1 MVSTLLQVFSVL
13 NYEKKQTEETMQI
26 IVLGSGSKG
35 NCTMYQTPTTTFFID
50 CGFSHRDIRTRLQ
63 QRHMELDQLD
73 AIIITHEHIDH
84 VSGLPSIYK
93 FHQPMLYI
101 STKTYQSLASYIKQS
116 IPTSCLKLF
125 DEAFTIGD
133 VEITPFEVSHDASHP
148 LGYRMTHQSRCVVHS
163 ADTGYVP
170 RRLFEQLQ
178 GADVYVFESNYDPEL
193 LLDTDRPFTLKQ
205 RIIGNS
211 GHLSN
216 EQSALV
222 LRELIREN
230 THTLIFIHLS
240 QEANTVH
247 HAKQTHQQFI
257 QNDHLTCIYSTQDEP
272 TEVITL

>member
-1 MVSTLLQVFSVL
+1 MDSTLLQVFSML
-13 NYEKKQTEETMQI
+13 NYERNHPEVTMKI

-50 CGFSHRDIRTRLQ
+50 CGFSHRDICTRLQ
-63 QRHMELDQLD
+63 QRNMELDQLD
-73 AIIITHEHIDH
+73 AILVTHEHIDH
-84 VSGLPSIYK
+84 VSGLPSIFK
-93 FHQPMLYI
+93 FHKPMLYI
-101 STKTYQSLASYIKQS
+101 STKTYQSLATYVKQS
-116 IPTSCLKLF
+116 IPTECLKLF
-125 DEAFTIGD
+125 DGNFELGD
-133 VEITPFEVSHDASHP
+133 VMIEPFQVSHDASNP
-148 LGYRMTHQSRCVVHS
+148 LGYRMTYQTKCVVHS

-222 LRELIREN
+222 LRELIQDN
-230 THTLIFIHLS
+230 THTIIFIHLS

-247 HAKQTHQQFI
+247 HAKQTHLQFI
-257 QNDHLTCIYSTQDEP
+257 GSDKLSCVYSTQDEP
-272 TEVITL
+272 TEVVSL

>member
-1 MVSTLLQVFSVL
+1 M
-13 NYEKKQTEETMQI
+13 KI

-35 NCTMYQTPTTTFFID
+35 NCTMYQTATTTFFID
-50 CGFSHRDIRTRLQ
+50 CGFSHRDIQTRLE
-63 QRHMELDQLD
+63 QRNMVLDQLD
-73 AIIITHEHIDH
+73 AILVTHEHIDH

-93 FHQPMLYI
+93 FHKPLLYI
-101 STKTYQSLASYIKQS
+101 STKTYQSLATYVKQS
-116 IPTSCLKLF
+116 IPTACLKLF
-125 DEAFTIGD
+125 DGAFQLGD
-133 VEITPFEVSHDASHP
+133 VMIEPFEVSHDASNP
-148 LGYRMTHQSRCVVHS
+148 LGYRMTHQTKCVVHS

-170 RRLFEQLQ
+170 RRLFDQLQ

-222 LRELIREN
+222 LRELIRDN
-230 THTLIFIHLS
+230 THTVIFIHLS

-247 HAKQTHQQFI
+247 HAKQTHVQFI
-257 QNDHLTCIYSTQDEP
+257 GSDKLSCVYSTQDEA
-272 TEVITL
+272 TEVVTL

>member
-1 MVSTLLQVFSVL
+1 
-13 NYEKKQTEETMQI
+13 
-26 IVLGSGSKG
+26 
-35 NCTMYQTPTTTFFID
+35 MYQTKATTFFID
-50 CGFSHRDIRTRLQ
+50 CGFSHRDVQTRLAMK
-63 QRHMELDQLD
+63 HMELDQLD

-84 VSGLPSIYK
+84 VSGLPSVYK
-93 FHQPMLYI
+93 FYQPMLYI
-101 STKTYQSLASYIKQS
+101 STKTYQSLATYIKQS
-116 IPTSCLKLF
+116 IPTACLRLF
-125 DEAFTIGD
+125 EEPFVLGD
-133 VEITPFEVSHDASHP
+133 VEITPFELSHDASHP
-148 LGYRMTHQSRCVVHS
+148 LGYSMVHQGKRVVHS

-205 RIIGNS
+205 RIIGNN

-230 THTLIFIHLS
+230 THTVIFIHLS

-257 QNDHLTCIYSTQDEP
+257 TMPSVACVYSTQDEP
-272 TEVITL
+272 TAVVTL

>member
-1 MVSTLLQVFSVL
+1 
-13 NYEKKQTEETMQI
+13 
-26 IVLGSGSKG
+26 
-35 NCTMYQTPTTTFFID
+35 MYQTPSTTFFID
-50 CGFSHRDIRTRLQ
+50 CGFSHRDIRTRLAIKDI
-63 QRHMELDQLD
+63 ELERLD
-73 AIIITHEHIDH
+73 AIVITHEHIDH
-84 VSGLPSIYK
+84 VSGIASIYK
-93 FHQPMLYI
+93 YHQPMLYI
-101 STKTYQSLASYIKQS
+101 STKTYQSLATFVKQS

-125 DEAFTIGD
+125 DGAFQIGD
-133 VEITPFEVSHDASHP
+133 VTIEPFELSHDASHP
-148 LGYRMTHQSRCVVHS
+148 LGYRMTHQTKCVVHS

-222 LRELIREN
+222 LRELIRDN
-230 THTLIFIHLS
+230 THTIIFIHLS

-247 HAKQTHQQFI
+247 HAKQTHRQFI
-257 QNDHLTCIYSTQDEP
+257 ENERIACVYSTQDEP
-272 TEVITL
+272 TEIVTL

>member
-1 MVSTLLQVFSVL
+1 MDV
-13 NYEKKQTEETMQI
+13 TMKI

-50 CGFSHRDIRTRLQ
+50 CGFSHRDIRTRLALKQ
-63 QRHMELDQLD
+63 IELEQLD
-73 AIIITHEHIDH
+73 AIVITHEHIDH
-84 VSGLPSIYK
+84 VSGIPSIYK
-93 FHQPMLYI
+93 YHQPLLYI
-101 STKTYQSLASYIKQS
+101 STKTYQSLATYIKQA

-125 DEAFTIGD
+125 EGEFHIGD
-133 VEITPFEVSHDASHP
+133 VFIKPFELSHDASHP
-148 LGYRMTHQSRCVVHS
+148 LGYHMMHQNKCVVHS

-205 RIIGNS
+205 RIIGNN

-230 THTLIFIHLS
+230 THTIIFIHLS
-240 QEANTVH
+240 QEANTVY

-257 QNDHLTCIYSTQDEP
+257 ENDRIACVYSTQDEP
-272 TEVITL
+272 TEIVSL